1 MFSVENL
8 SWRGTGEQS
17 NLPASEKGPNG
28 GRVMWFPPYDVQVGD
43 TNSASWSSTNFL
55 GRPEPIYTYNHT
67 ERLGTL
73 SWKMVVDHPSIMN
86 AIIDRQ
92 LKGMPDAE
100 ADAVLE
106 SFFAGCRKYDIY
118 QLAEQYPNLSF
129 DFISAIQVAVAGGSK
144 EVTDDIRLDATNT
157 VVDNDSS
164 EEDMG
169 GHLTEKEAETIETNQ
184 NADAESGHLNVENV
198 NQGTVNDGFRIG
210 FTDKRATMTSI
221 IRRLLGEANYFTFL
235 REQYPFL
242 YQSIRDNLKFF
253 HPGFHSMTPE
263 GLNSRLTFLLQC
275 LRPGKTIPTVTEQGT
290 TMIDA
295 DNTAF
300 GPPPVCVLRVGD
312 FYHSKVIFDS
322 ISYSY
327 DENTY
332 DLNPEGIGV
341 QPMIVSVQTNF
352 KFVGGQGLEGPVS
365 KLQNALS
372 FSYFANTE
380 LYDERAQ
387 KQNISEYDVMS
398 LDEIANNMV
407 NLFKKPDGTTD
418 NSTSETDSGSEGH
431 LDEVKET

>member
-1 MFSVENL
+1 
-8 SWRGTGEQS
+8 
-17 NLPASEKGPNG
+17 
-28 GRVMWFPPYDVQVGD
+28 MWFPPYDIQVGD

-55 GRPEPIYTYNHT
+55 GRPEPIYTYNYT

-73 SWKMVVDHPSIMN
+73 SWKVVVDHPSVLN
-86 AIIDRQ
+86 AIIDTQ

-106 SFFAGCRKYDIY
+106 AFFAGCRKFDIY

-129 DFISAIQVAVAGGSK
+129 EFLSQVQVALVGGSPD
-144 EVTDDIRLDATNT
+144 VTDDYNVDQDNT
-157 VVDNDSS
+157 VLDNLSD
-164 EEDMG
+164 EKDMG
-169 GHLTEKEAETIETNQ
+169 GHLTVKEAQDIENNQ
-184 NADAESGHLNVENV
+184 NKDSESGHLNVENV
-198 NQGTVNDGFRIG
+198 NQGTVNSGFRIG
-210 FTDKRATMTSI
+210 YTDKKATITSI
-221 IRRLLGEANYFTFL
+221 IRKLLGESNYFTFL

-242 YQSIRDNLKFF
+242 YQSMRDNLKFF

-275 LRPGKTIPTVTEQGT
+275 VRPGKTIPTVTEQGT
-290 TMIDA
+290 TMVDA

-300 GPPPVCVLRVGD
+300 GPPPVCVLRIGD
-312 FYHSKVIFDS
+312 FYHSKIVFDS

-327 DENTY
+327 DENLL

-352 KFVGGQGLEGPVS
+352 KFIGGQGLEGPVS

-387 KQNISEYDVMS
+387 QVQTSEFGGMKS
-398 LDEIANNMV
+398 LDEIANNFS
-407 NLFKKPDGTTD
+407 NFFKKPEGGTDASDG
-418 NSTSETDSGSEGH
+418 ETGEGH
-431 LDEVKET
+431 LTTKTEKTE